1 MLVATTTPDEV
12 MPNAAPLVAHELG
25 AVRAGAFDIGAACT
39 GFLSALAVGTGQIE
53 AGRAQCVLVIG
64 ADFMSRILDPA
75 GSRRP
80 PPCSPTAPARSCSP
94 ATSEA
99 SRIGPIVLGAD
110 GAGAD
115 HIKVPREEGVIRMR
129 GHETFREAVARLS
142 LSTVQAVRAAG
153 IRLDDIDLFVY
164 HQANGRILSAVGE
177 RLSLPADRVVD
188 CIAEYGNTSAA
199 TLPLA
204 LAHVER
210 EGRLKAGHRVLL
222 GAFGAGFT
230 WGATVVEW
238 GPPPCRMSARVVITG
253 VGAVTPLGVGARELY
268 DGWIAGRSGIEDGLG
283 ACTDFDPT
291 EFMTVK
297 EARRSDRFAQ
307 LAIAASA
314 QAVADAGWDAD
325 DPPAD
330 PADLGCVIG
339 SGIGGMWTFE
349 SQCDVLRDRGPER
362 VSPLAIP
369 LIMGNAAAGLV
380 AMRHGLRG
388 PVFGVMSAC
397 ASGTHAIGEAAR
409 MIRAGEA
416 QAVVTGG
423 AEATLTPLAKA
434 AFAAMEAT
442 SPTGHLAAVRRAAR
456 RVRDGRGRGR
466 ARARVR
472 GAGERARRDACS
484 ARCSATRRPPT
495 PTT

>member
-1 MLVATTTPDEV
+1 MSALQRDLVAQDTTVPGVPEGAAIASVGASLPKTVIPNAEVAARIGVSDEWIVRRTGIRSRRVAGPTERLSTHATNAAAAALRRAGLSPEQVDLVLVATTTPDDV
-12 MPNAAPLVAHELG
+12 MPNAAPLVAHALG

-64 ADFMSRILDPA
+64 ADLMSRILDPQDRSTAAVFADGA
-75 GSRRP
+75 G
-80 PPCSPTAPARSCSP
+80 AVVLQ

-129 GHETFREAVARLS
+129 GHETYREAVARLS

-188 CIAEYGNTSAA
+188 CIGEYGNTSAA

-210 EGRLKAGHRVLL
+210 EGRLKADQRVLL

-238 GPPPCRMSARVVITG
+238 GPPP
-253 VGAVTPLGVGARELY
+253 P
-268 DGWIAGRSGIEDGLG
+268 
-283 ACTDFDPT
+283 
-291 EFMTVK
+291 
-297 EARRSDRFAQ
+297 
-307 LAIAASA
+307 AA
-314 QAVADAGWDAD
+314 
-325 DPPAD
+325 
-330 PADLGCVIG
+330 
-339 SGIGGMWTFE
+339 
-349 SQCDVLRDRGPER
+349 
-362 VSPLAIP
+362 
-369 LIMGNAAAGLV
+369 
-380 AMRHGLRG
+380 
-388 PVFGVMSAC
+388 
-397 ASGTHAIGEAAR
+397 
-409 MIRAGEA
+409 
-416 QAVVTGG
+416 
-423 AEATLTPLAKA
+423 
-434 AFAAMEAT
+434 
-442 SPTGHLAAVRRAAR
+442 
-456 RVRDGRGRGR
+456 
-466 ARARVR
+466 
-472 GAGERARRDACS
+472 
-484 ARCSATRRPPT
+484 
-495 PTT
+495 